1 MKIGIWKKLVLQ
13 RAWAVPDSTDR
24 NYQTRVQLLIT
35 EVGYLSPKV
44 ENGRPYHVCTTTDIV
59 DKVPNIYFIIYL
71 PYFRG
76 YMMSRVVSSE
86 VFTLVGGERNRRA
99 G

>member
-44 ENGRPYHVCTTTDIV
+44 ENGRLYHVCTTTDIV
-59 DKVPNIYFIIYL
+59 NKEGSESLFYNIFTIFPGVYDIK
-71 PYFRG
+71 
-76 YMMSRVVSSE
+76 SRFV
-86 VFTLVGGERNRRA
+86 
-99 G
+99 